1 MPSATARFTNTSHLL
16 VTAVFMLLV
25 SSYVQAA
32 DVLVFTDQKHAV
44 VAPNDVP
51 VIHLDAPAEIE
62 AELASELPADS
73 QRAEAIVRQR
83 LGDGGTEL
91 QARLASAY
99 QGVVDAW
106 HLGITK
112 LPAIVVE
119 RRYVVYGDADVARA
133 MAAIEAYKGE
143 QQ

>member
-1 MPSATARFTNTSHLL
+1 MPSATARFTNTGQFL
-16 VTAVFMLLV
+16 VTAIFMLLI

-32 DVLVFTDQKHAV
+32 DVLVFTDQQHAV

-62 AELASELPADS
+62 AELASELPADT
-73 QRAEAIVRQR
+73 QRAKAIVRQR
-83 LGDGGTEL
+83 LGGGGSDL

-106 HLGITK
+106 TLGITK
-112 LPAIVVE
+112 LPAVVVE
-119 RRYVVYGDADVARA
+119 RRYVVYGEADVARA
-133 MAAIEAYKGE
+133 ITAIEAYKRG